1 MSSLKSN
8 SSETTP
14 LQDKLERIATDIG
27 RLGMLAALFIVHAL
41 LIRQFIEGLARRR
54 FDLSGGPKMYY
65 SYDETLNPTG
75 KFGNPAPEFAA
86 FKDIRAGRCAAD
98 ESGGVLPADMCA
110 G

>member
-1 MSSLKSN
+1 
-8 SSETTP
+8 
-14 LQDKLERIATDIG
+14 
-27 RLGMLAALFIVHAL
+27 
-41 LIRQFIEGLARRR
+41 
-54 FDLSGGPKMYY
+54 MYY